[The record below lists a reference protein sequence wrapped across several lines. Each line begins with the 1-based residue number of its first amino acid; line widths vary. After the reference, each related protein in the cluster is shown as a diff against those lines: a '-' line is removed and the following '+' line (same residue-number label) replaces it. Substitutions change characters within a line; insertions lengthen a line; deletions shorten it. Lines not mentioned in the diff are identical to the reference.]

1 MVSHGQTATK
11 GQPVMADIA
20 IKNSRGYYVDKLIW
34 WGILVFLVSNMFSTA
49 IVQTTV
55 ILLGVLWVT
64 TLAKT
69 RGVKFVRTPFDIPYL
84 LFIAARLISIPFS
97 VNLDASL
104 ETLNKEIIFYVI
116 FFVITQNFPIHDKQ
130 KTRIAVWVIVGCA
143 IVAAIIG
150 TSKFVLQLSERAEST
165 VSGPATLGMYL
176 SAVLCVIMVIGK
188 NKEYFPNRLLWL
200 AISFVIMIGIVCT
213 LNRVHWVI
221 MSVIVLTIGVIRERR
236 LLLAMCVALL
246 IGGTLLPAVT
256 ERVVRSFQ
264 GLQMFTT
271 GRDVIWSG
279 AWTMIG
285 ERPLVGFGPR
295 TFHTIFPFFDKVPD
309 KKVGSWHNDYLQ
321 MYMESGMLGLLS
333 FLGLMVAV
341 FWYGWRARS
350 RLKSD
355 PLYGDLATGILLA
368 MLVFYLTGLVGGFV
382 IDPLSSLLYRFFLA
396 LLGLMY
402 VIGGSKR
409 SEVTPDQPA
418 TS

>member
-1 MVSHGQTATK
+1 MNPRSNSSTANL
-11 GQPVMADIA
+11 D
-20 IKNSRGYYVDKLIW
+20 RLIW
-34 WGILVFLVSNMFSTA
+34 WGILLFLVSNIFSTA
-49 IVQTTV
+49 IVQITV
-55 ILLGVLWVT
+55 ILLGLLWVT
-64 TLAKT
+64 KLAKT

-97 VNLDASL
+97 VNLGASL
-104 ETLNKEIIFYVI
+104 ESLNKEIIFYVI
-116 FFVITQNFPIHDKQ
+116 FFVITQHFPIDDKQ
-130 KTRIAVWVIVGCA
+130 KTRTAIWIIVGCA
-143 IVAAIIG
+143 VLAATIG
-150 TSKFVLQLSERAEST
+150 TTKFIFQLSERAEST

-176 SAVLCVIMVIGK
+176 SVVLCVILVLGK
-188 NKEYFPNRLLWL
+188 NKDYFPNRLVWL

-221 MSVIVLTIGVIRERR
+221 MFLIVLTIGVIRERR
-236 LLLAMCVALL
+236 LLLAMCGALI

-256 ERVVRSFQ
+256 ERVARSFQ

-279 AWTMIG
+279 AWTIIG

-309 KKVGSWHNDYLQ
+309 KQVGSWHNDYLQ

-341 FWYGWRARS
+341 FWYGWTARL
-350 RLKSD
+350 RLKSA
-355 PLYGDLATGILLA
+355 LFYHDLTTGILLA
-368 MLVFYLTGLVGGFV
+368 MAVFYLTGLVGGFV
-382 IDPLSSLLYRFFLA
+382 LDPLSSLLYRFFLG
-396 LLGLMY
+396 LLGLTAA
-402 VIGGSKR
+402 VGGLKQN
-409 SEVTPDQPA
+409 EVTTDHPA

>member
-1 MVSHGQTATK
+1 MPSSSTVTASK
-11 GQPVMADIA
+11 IE
-20 IKNSRGYYVDKLIW
+20 RFIW
-34 WGILVFLVSNMFSTA
+34 WGILLFLVSNIVSTA

-55 ILLGVLWVT
+55 ILLGLLWVT
-64 TLAKT
+64 KLAKT
-69 RGVKFVRTPFDIPYL
+69 SGVKFVRTPFDIPLL

-97 VNLDASL
+97 VNLGASL

-116 FFVITQNFPIHDKQ
+116 FFVITQHFPIDDKQ
-130 KTRIAVWVIVGCA
+130 KTRTAIWLIVGCA
-143 IVAAIIG
+143 VLAAMIG
-150 TSKFVLQLSERAEST
+150 TTKFVLQLSERAEST

-176 SAVLCVIMVIGK
+176 SVVLCVILVLGK
-188 NKEYFPNRLLWL
+188 NKEYFPNRLVWL
-200 AISFVIMIGIVCT
+200 VISFVIMIGIVCT

-221 MSVIVLTIGVIRERR
+221 MFLIVLTIGVIRERR
-236 LLLAMCVALL
+236 VLLALCLALI

-256 ERVVRSFQ
+256 ERVARSFQ

-341 FWYGWRARS
+341 FRYGWRARS
-350 RLKSD
+350 RLRSD
-355 PLYGDLATGILLA
+355 PFYHDLTTGLLLG

-396 LLGLMY
+396 LLGLMC
-402 VIGGSKR
+402 VIGGSKQMG
-409 SEVTPDQPA
+409 VTPAQPT